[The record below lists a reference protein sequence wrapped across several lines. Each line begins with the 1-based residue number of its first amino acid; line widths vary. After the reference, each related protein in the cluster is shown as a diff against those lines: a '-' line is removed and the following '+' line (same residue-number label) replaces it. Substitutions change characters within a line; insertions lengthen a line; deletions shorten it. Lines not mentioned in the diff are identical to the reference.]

1 MKNAVVRIVTVVVVL
16 AAGYWIVSGII
27 SGRRTE
33 AEKKELEV
41 EKQQSEAKKQEL
53 EEVEKRLQIEKSIE
67 DMVAKHNASTDWSK
81 IFNVKDGSLNLL
93 YSVEVQDALTE
104 AYDRPI
110 MFLAFVSDVTRES
123 DEYYL
128 HFYCLEALYSMLDIS
143 FILHC
148 TQDQVDKIMLNQRD
162 IHERFVRHY
171 AVIAKIS
178 SAKKATFGL
187 SCDEDQEVF
196 ITLFSKFFIARGRCL
211 DLLFVGDYKPED
223 SHGAKDLLG
232 TLTNYQD

>member
-53 EEVEKRLQIEKSIE
+53 EEVEKRLQIEKSIKG
-67 DMVAKHNASTDWSK
+67 MIAKHNASTDWRK

-93 YSVEVQDALTE
+93 YSVEVQDALTD

-110 MFLAFVSDVTRES
+110 MFLAFISDVTRES
-123 DEYYL
+123 DEYYV
-128 HFYCLEALYSMLDIS
+128 HFYFLESLYSMSDIS
-143 FILHC
+143 SILHC
-148 TQDQVDKIMLNQRD
+148 TQDQVNEIMLNQRGFP
-162 IHERFVRHY
+162 ESNY

-187 SCDEDQEVF
+187 SCDEDQEVY
-196 ITLFSKFFIARGRCL
+196 ITLFSNSFIARGRCL

-223 SHGAKDLLG
+223 SHGAKDVLG